1 MPKPESTNIFSEI
14 STFFREKD
22 DDKAIRTITDV
33 TKHLKLSGK
42 WLSFESHWN
51 CKYTRLQVFEL
62 LLLFPLFM
70 VKNAFHYSDSSFA
83 RIMSCKKDV
92 FYRFMENGSFDWR
105 EYISCT
111 EALFAISSMNK

>member
-1 MPKPESTNIFSEI
+1 MHGPESTNIFSEI
-14 STFFREKD
+14 STFFTEKD
-22 DDKAIRTITDV
+22 DDKAIRTIMDIAR
-33 TKHLKLSGK
+33 HFKLSEK
-42 WLSFESHWN
+42 SLSFESRWN
-51 CKYTRLQVFEL
+51 CKYTRLQIFEL